1 MRTRAG
7 HLHTDDAPALELRV
21 LEAIANGQPLPAVLA
36 LIAEGLEALIPD
48 WRVSLLQVSTD
59 GTRLLHGAAPSLP
72 AAFVRAIDGTA
83 IGPVAGSCGTA
94 AHRRASVMVEDI
106 ATDPLWADY
115 RDVASTHGLRA
126 CWSVPIVDREGS
138 VLATF
143 AVYHGTPMRPETAHL
158 DLIGRFAR
166 LARIAIQH
174 DRAQRALRDSE
185 ERFRT
190 VFRDVGLGLGVADRS
205 GRLVIA
211 NPAYHAML
219 GYQEGELEGLTV
231 EAITHPDDRAQTRAR
246 IEDLLEGR
254 SDRYVVEKRF
264 LRKDGSHV
272 WARVTGSAR
281 RDADGHVADIIGLIK
296 DITHERQAEQ
306 ERRHQQ
312 ALLQMASRVGHLG
325 AWTLD
330 AASRRLE
337 LSDEAR
343 AIHGLGPDGPD
354 DVESLLATFDP
365 SHREAVRSVIDACLN
380 AGTPVDQEF
389 RLDSVHG
396 QRRWVRLIGEPVRDA
411 EGRVVGI
418 QGALQDIT
426 DRRLLEQ
433 QSLRSQRLESI
444 GTLAGGIAHDLNNV
458 LSPITMGVGLLRR
471 DERDATRQQ
480 LFDVIQSS
488 AERATH
494 MVQQVLSFARGAEG
508 HRTRVDPGQ
517 VVRDT
522 AALLGETLPRQIRIE
537 TDIAPD
543 VGTLVADATQLHQ
556 VIVNLCVNARDAMPH
571 GGVLRLVVSH
581 VPAGGWIRLT
591 GDAGGDAVRIVVED
605 TGTGIAPE
613 VIDRIFDPF
622 FSTKPTGR
630 GTGLGLS
637 TSLGIVR
644 SHGGRLDVSST
655 PGQGSRFEVYL
666 PVASD
671 VVPPVVP
678 STTEASAARGHG
690 TVLLIDDE
698 GDLRLM
704 ARRVLE
710 RSGYRVIEAA
720 NGEEALAL
728 FDRHRDDVTVVLT
741 DMMMPGID
749 GAGVVRGLRARAAA
763 VPVVGMSGIGRSERL
778 TDVDNARITHFL
790 DKPFTPEA
798 LRRAVQEATQ
808 GPAPPRNHGPG
819 RDRYS

>member
-1 MRTRAG
+1 MRTRTG
-7 HLHTDDAPALELRV
+7 HLHADDAPALELRV
-21 LEAIANGQPLPAVLA
+21 LEAIADGQPLPVVLA
-36 LIAEGLEALIPD
+36 SIARGLEALIPD
-48 WRVSLLQVSTD
+48 WRVSLLQVSSD
-59 GTRLLHGAAPSLP
+59 GLRLLHGAAPSLP
-72 AAFVRAIDGTA
+72 DAFVRAIDGLP

-94 AHRRASVMVEDI
+94 AHRRGAVLVEDI

-115 RDVASTHGLRA
+115 RDVAVSHGLRA
-126 CWSVPIVDREGS
+126 CWSVPIIDREGS

-143 AVYHGTPMRPETAHL
+143 AVYHAAPMRPERAHL

-166 LARIAIQH
+166 LARVAIQH

-190 VFRDVGLGLGVADRS
+190 VFRDLGLGLGVADRS
-205 GRLVIA
+205 GRLLIA

-219 GYQEGELEGLTV
+219 GYAEGELEGLTV

-246 IEDLLEGR
+246 IEDLIEGR
-254 SDRYVVEKRF
+254 CDRYVLEKRF
-264 LRKDGSHV
+264 QRKDGSHV

-281 RDADGHVADIIGLIK
+281 RDADGHVADFIGVIK
-296 DITHERQAEQ
+296 DITSEREAEQ
-306 ERRHQQ
+306 ERRRQQ

-330 AASRRLE
+330 ASSRRLE
-337 LSDEAR
+337 LTEEAR
-343 AIHGLGPDGPD
+343 AIHGLGSEGPD
-354 DVESLLATFDP
+354 DPESLLATFDP
-365 SHREAVRSVIDACLN
+365 SHRDAVRTAIDACLN

-389 RLDSVHG
+389 RLTSAPG
-396 QRRWVRLIGEPVRDA
+396 RTRWVRLIGEPVRDA
-411 EGRVVGI
+411 EGRIVRI

-426 DRRLLEQ
+426 ERRLLEQ

-471 DERDATRQQ
+471 DDHDATRQE

-494 MVQQVLSFARGAEG
+494 MVQQVLSFARGADG
-508 HRTRVDPGQ
+508 RRSRVDPGQ

-522 AALLGETLPRQIRIE
+522 TALLRETLPRRIRIE

-543 VGTLVADATQLHQ
+543 AGSLVADPTQLHQ

-571 GGVLRLVVSH
+571 GGLLRLAVSR
-581 VPAGGWIRLT
+581 VPAGGWMRPA
-591 GDAGGDAVRIVVED
+591 GDAGGEAVRIVVED

-622 FSTKPTGR
+622 FSTKPTGS

-644 SHGGRLDVSST
+644 SHGGRIDVSST
-655 PGQGSRFEVYL
+655 PGHGSRFEVYL

-671 VVPPVVP
+671 VVPPVAP
-678 STTEASAARGHG
+678 STGQASATRGHG
-690 TVLLIDDE
+690 TVLLVDDE
-698 GDLRLM
+698 PDLRLM
-704 ARRVLE
+704 ARRALE

-728 FDRHRDDVTVVLT
+728 FDRHRGDITVVLT
-741 DMMMPGID
+741 DMMMPGMD
-749 GAGVVRGLRARAAA
+749 GADLVRGLRGRAAA
-763 VPVVGMSGIGRSERL
+763 VPIVGMSGLGRSERL
-778 TDVDNARITHFL
+778 TDADSALLTGFL
-790 DKPFTPEA
+790 HKPFTPDT
-798 LRRAVQEATQ
+798 LRRALEQATERK
-808 GPAPPRNHGPG
+808 APPRDDERGPG
-819 RDRYS
+819 GYP